1 MARSKSIHPAASDRP
16 VPVPAPRQHAAVP
29 GDARIPVSFF
39 AVAVLFFVLGVSVL
53 PFAVSRIG
61 QYFYQAIP
69 LAVVHLFTL
78 GWITAVIMGVMYRY
92 VPALTRAALPSP
104 RLAWIQL
111 ALFVIGASGMIT
123 HFAIGIW
130 PGLWLAAVVVF
141 LSILMFAWNILPCL
155 MSHVGGGGVA
165 ETGMFL
171 SVCFLIAAALLGTL
185 LGLDKTYDFLGG
197 SLLTNLAAH
206 VHLAAVGW
214 VALSICAVS
223 YRMLPA
229 FLLPTIQLPAAAKWQ
244 IYALAMGAVG
254 LAASLLLRSGM
265 ASTFAIA
272 ITLTMAWY
280 VVIVARMLRARRM
293 PLDWTALHALAGVT
307 SLAIAAGL
315 GIALSLVGGDSA
327 LGARLAPAYGAMG
340 LLGFFSN
347 FIIGMSYQLFPGF
360 VARAR
365 TSTKRAA
372 VTIAEISIARN
383 RFFVFMA
390 FNSGVLLLAGGFV
403 GNAFHIARLGA
414 ALIAAAGLVYSAVTL
429 WTLSFAFRE
438 SIPRAA
444 QKTTLRILP
453 E

>member
-1 MARSKSIHPAASDRP
+1 MVQSKSTHPAASDRP
-16 VPVPAPRQHAAVP
+16 APSRAAQQRAAVP
-29 GDARIPVSFF
+29 LDARIPVSFF
-39 AVAVLFFVLGVSVL
+39 AVGVLFFALGVSVL
-53 PFAVSRIG
+53 PFAVSRID

-69 LAVVHLFTL
+69 LAVVHVFTL

-92 VPALTRAALPSP
+92 APALTRTELPSP

-111 ALFVIGASGMIT
+111 ALYVIGASGMIT

-130 PGLWLAAVVVF
+130 PGLWLAAIIVF
-141 LSILMFAWNILPCL
+141 VSILMFAWNILPGVTRN
-155 MSHVGGGGVA
+155 VGRGVA

-214 VALSICAVS
+214 VTLSICAVS
-223 YRMLPA
+223 YRMPPA

-244 IYALAMGAVG
+244 TYALAMTVVG
-254 LAASLLLRSGM
+254 LVASLLLRSGM
-265 ASTFAIA
+265 ASIFAIA
-272 ITLTMAWY
+272 ISLTMAWY
-280 VVIVARMLRARRM
+280 LVILARMVRTRRM
-293 PLDWTALHALAGVT
+293 PLDWTPLHALAGVIG
-307 SLAIAAGL
+307 LAMAAGL
-315 GIALSLVGGDSA
+315 GIALSFAGGDSA
-327 LGARLAPAYGAMG
+327 LGARLAPAYGTMG

-347 FIIGMSYQLFPGF
+347 FIVGMSYPLLPGF

-365 TSTKRAA
+365 TSAERAG
-372 VTIAEISIARN
+372 VTIAQISITRT
-383 RFFVFMA
+383 RLFVFLTL
-390 FNSGVLLLAGGFV
+390 NGGVLLLAGGLV
-403 GNAFHIARLGA
+403 ENAVHIAELGA
-414 ALIAAAGLVYSAVTL
+414 AMVAVAGLVYSAVTL

-444 QKTTLRILP
+444 QETTLRILP

>member
-1 MARSKSIHPAASDRP
+1 L
-16 VPVPAPRQHAAVP
+16 
-29 GDARIPVSFF
+29 DAQIPVTFF
-39 AVAVLFFVLGVSVL
+39 AVGVVFFALGVSVL
-53 PFAVSRIG
+53 PFAVSRID

-69 LAVVHLFTL
+69 LAVVHVFTL

-92 VPALTRAALPSP
+92 VPALTRTALPSP

-111 ALFVIGASGMIT
+111 ALYVIGASGMIT

-130 PGLWLAAVVVF
+130 PGLWLAATIVF
-141 LSILMFAWNILPCL
+141 ASILMFAWNILPGV
-155 MSHVGGGGVA
+155 MSQVGRGVA

-214 VALSICAVS
+214 VTLSICAVS

-229 FLLPTIQLPAAAKWQ
+229 FLLPTIQLPVAAKWQ
-244 IYALAMGAVG
+244 IYALTMTVVG
-254 LAASLLLRSGM
+254 LVGSLLLRCGM
-265 ASTFAIA
+265 ASTFTIA
-272 ITLTMAWY
+272 ITLSMGWY
-280 VVIVARMLRARRM
+280 LVIVARMVRTRRM
-293 PLDWTALHALAGVT
+293 PLDWTPLHALAGVIG
-307 SLAIAAGL
+307 LAMAAGL
-315 GIALSLVGGDSA
+315 GIGLSFAGGDSA

-347 FIIGMSYQLFPGF
+347 FIVGMSYQLFPGF
-360 VARAR
+360 VTRAR
-365 TSTKRAA
+365 TSAGRAG
-372 VTIAEISIARN
+372 VTIAEISIFRT
-383 RFFVFMA
+383 RLFVFLTL
-390 FNSGVLLLAGGFV
+390 NGGVLLLAGGFV
-403 GNAFHIARLGA
+403 ENAVHIAQLGA
-414 ALIAAAGLVYSAVTL
+414 TLITVAGLVYSAVTL

-444 QKTTLRILP
+444 PETTLRILP

>member
-1 MARSKSIHPAASDRP
+1 
-16 VPVPAPRQHAAVP
+16 
-29 GDARIPVSFF
+29 
-39 AVAVLFFVLGVSVL
+39 VLFFALGVSVL
-53 PFAVSRIG
+53 PFAVSRID

-69 LAVVHLFTL
+69 LAVVHVFTL

-92 VPALTRAALPSP
+92 VPALTRTALPSP

-111 ALFVIGASGMIT
+111 ALYVIGAFGMIT

-130 PGLWLAAVVVF
+130 PGLWLAAIIVF
-141 LSILMFAWNILPCL
+141 VSILMFAWNILPGVTR
-155 MSHVGGGGVA
+155 HVGRGVA

-214 VALSICAVS
+214 VTLSICAVS

-244 IYALAMGAVG
+244 IYALAMTVVG
-254 LAASLLLRSGM
+254 LVASLLMRSGM
-265 ASTFAIA
+265 ASIFAIA
-272 ITLTMAWY
+272 ISLTMVWY
-280 VVIVARMLRARRM
+280 LLILGRMVRTRRM
-293 PLDWTALHALAGVT
+293 PFDWTTLHALAGVIG
-307 SLAIAAGL
+307 LAMAAGL
-315 GIALSLVGGDSA
+315 GIALSLAGADSA
-327 LGARLAPAYGAMG
+327 LGARLTPAYGTMG

-347 FIIGMSYQLFPGF
+347 FIVGMSYQLFPGF
-360 VARAR
+360 VAWAR
-365 TSTKRAA
+365 TSAKRAG
-372 VTIAEISIARN
+372 VTTAEISITRT
-383 RFFVFMA
+383 RLFVFLTL
-390 FNSGVLLLAGGFV
+390 NGGVLLLAGGFV
-403 GNAFHIARLGA
+403 ENAVHIAELGA
-414 ALIAAAGLVYSAVTL
+414 AMAAVAGLVYSSATL

-438 SIPRAA
+438 SNPRGA
-444 QKTTLRILP
+444 QETTLRILP

>member
-1 MARSKSIHPAASDRP
+1 MPQAKSTHSAGCDP
-16 VPVPAPRQHAAVP
+16 PAPSPALHQHAEVAL
-29 GDARIPVSFF
+29 DARIPVSFF
-39 AVAVLFFVLGVSVL
+39 AVGVLFFVLGASLL
-53 PFAVSRIG
+53 PFAVNQID

-69 LAVVHLFTL
+69 LAVVHVFTL

-92 VPALTRAALPSP
+92 VPALTRTAVPSP

-111 ALFVIGASGMIT
+111 ALYVIGVSGMIT

-130 PGLWLAAVVVF
+130 PGLWLAAIIVF
-141 LSILMFAWNILPCL
+141 VSILMFAWNILPGV
-155 MSHVGGGGVA
+155 MSQVGHGVA

-214 VALSICAVS
+214 VTLSICAVS

-229 FLLPTIQLPAAAKWQ
+229 FLLPTIRLPAAAKWQ
-244 IYALAMGAVG
+244 LYALATTVVG
-254 LAASLLLRSGM
+254 LVAALLLRSGM

-272 ITLTMAWY
+272 ISLSMVWY
-280 VVIVARMLRARRM
+280 LRIVARMVRTRRM
-293 PLDWTALHALAGVT
+293 PLDWTPLHALAGVIG
-307 SLAIAAGL
+307 LAAAAGL
-315 GIALSLVGGDSA
+315 GIALSFIGADSA

-347 FIIGMSYQLFPGF
+347 FIVGMSYQLFPGF

-365 TSTKRAA
+365 TSAGRAS
-372 VTIAEISIARN
+372 VTIAEISKTRT
-383 RFFVFMA
+383 RLFVFLTL
-390 FNSGVLLLAGGFV
+390 NGGVLLLAGGFV
-403 GNAFHIARLGA
+403 EDAVHIAELGA
-414 ALIAAAGLVYSAVTL
+414 AMITAAGLVYSAVTL
-429 WTLSFAFRE
+429 WTLSFAFRD

-444 QKTTLRILP
+444 RETSLRILP

>member
-1 MARSKSIHPAASDRP
+1 L
-16 VPVPAPRQHAAVP
+16 
-29 GDARIPVSFF
+29 DAQIPVTFF
-39 AVAVLFFVLGVSVL
+39 AVGVVFFALGVSVL
-53 PFAVSRIG
+53 PFAVSRID

-69 LAVVHLFTL
+69 LAVVHVFTL

-92 VPALTRAALPSP
+92 VPALTRTALPSP

-111 ALFVIGASGMIT
+111 ALYVIGASGMIT

-130 PGLWLAAVVVF
+130 PGLWLAATIVF
-141 LSILMFAWNILPCL
+141 ASILMFAWNILPGV
-155 MSHVGGGGVA
+155 MSQVGRGVA

-214 VALSICAVS
+214 VTLSICAVS

-229 FLLPTIQLPAAAKWQ
+229 FLLPTIQLPVAAKWQ
-244 IYALAMGAVG
+244 IYALTMTVVG
-254 LAASLLLRSGM
+254 LVGSLLLRCGM
-265 ASTFAIA
+265 ASTFSIA
-272 ITLTMAWY
+272 ITLSMGWY
-280 VVIVARMLRARRM
+280 LVIVARMVRTRRM
-293 PLDWTALHALAGVT
+293 PLDWTPLHALAGVIG
-307 SLAIAAGL
+307 LAMAAGL
-315 GIALSLVGGDSA
+315 GIGLSFAGGDSA

-347 FIIGMSYQLFPGF
+347 FIVGMSYQLFPGF

-365 TSTKRAA
+365 TSARRAG
-372 VTIAEISIARN
+372 VTIAEISVFRT
-383 RFFVFMA
+383 RLFVFLTL
-390 FNSGVLLLAGGFV
+390 NSGVLLLAGGFV
-403 GNAFHIARLGA
+403 ENAVHIAQLGA
-414 ALIAAAGLVYSAVTL
+414 TLITVAGLVYSAVTL

-444 QKTTLRILP
+444 PETTLRILP

>member
-1 MARSKSIHPAASDRP
+1 MVQAKSPHPLASDRS
-16 VPVPAPRQHAAVP
+16 APP
-29 GDARIPVSFF
+29 GAPHRRAEVLLDARISVSFF
-39 AVAVLFFVLGVSVL
+39 TVGVLFFVLGVSVL
-53 PFAVSRIG
+53 PFAVSRID

-69 LAVVHLFTL
+69 LAVVHVFTL

-92 VPALTRAALPSP
+92 VPALTRTALPSP

-111 ALFVIGASGMIT
+111 ALYVIGASGMIT

-130 PGLWLAAVVVF
+130 PGLWLAAIILF
-141 LSILMFAWNILPCL
+141 ASILMFAWNILPGV
-155 MSHVGGGGVA
+155 MSQVGRGVA

-185 LGLDKTYDFLGG
+185 LGLDKSYDFLGG

-214 VALSICAVS
+214 VTLSICAVS

-229 FLLPTIQLPAAAKWQ
+229 FLLPTIQLPVAAKWQ
-244 IYALAMGAVG
+244 IYALAVTVVG
-254 LAASLLLRSGM
+254 LAASLLLRSRM

-272 ITLTMAWY
+272 ISFAMAWY
-280 VVIVARMLRARRM
+280 LQIVARMVRTRRM
-293 PLDWTALHALAGVT
+293 PLDWTPLHALAGVIG
-307 SLAIAAGL
+307 LATAAGL
-315 GIALSLVGGDSA
+315 GIALSFAGGDSA

-347 FIIGMSYQLFPGF
+347 FIVGMSYQLFPGF

-365 TSTKRAA
+365 TSARRAG
-372 VTIAEISIARN
+372 VKIAEISITRT
-383 RFFVFMA
+383 RLFVFLTL
-390 FNSGVLLLAGGFV
+390 NGGVLLLAVGFV
-403 GNAFHIARLGA
+403 ENAVHVAQLGA
-414 ALIAAAGLVYSAVTL
+414 AMITVAGLVYSAVTL
-429 WTLSFAFRE
+429 WTLSFAFRD

-444 QKTTLRILP
+444 QETTLRILP

>member
-1 MARSKSIHPAASDRP
+1 M
-16 VPVPAPRQHAAVP
+16 
-29 GDARIPVSFF
+29 DAQIPVTFF
-39 AVAVLFFVLGVSVL
+39 AVGVVFFALGVSVL
-53 PFAVSRIG
+53 PFAVSRID

-69 LAVVHLFTL
+69 LAVVHVFTL

-92 VPALTRAALPSP
+92 VPALTRTALPSP

-111 ALFVIGASGMIT
+111 ALYVIGASGMIT

-130 PGLWLAAVVVF
+130 PGLWLAATIVF
-141 LSILMFAWNILPCL
+141 ASILMFAWNILPGV
-155 MSHVGGGGVA
+155 MSQVGRGVA

-214 VALSICAVS
+214 VTLSICAVS

-229 FLLPTIQLPAAAKWQ
+229 FLLPTIQLPVAAKWQ
-244 IYALAMGAVG
+244 IYALTMTVVG
-254 LAASLLLRSGM
+254 LVGSLLLRCGM
-265 ASTFAIA
+265 ASTFSIA
-272 ITLTMAWY
+272 ITLSMGWY
-280 VVIVARMLRARRM
+280 LVIVARMVRTRRM
-293 PLDWTALHALAGVT
+293 PLDWTPLHALAGVIG
-307 SLAIAAGL
+307 LAMAAGL
-315 GIALSLVGGDSA
+315 GIGLSFAGGDSA

-347 FIIGMSYQLFPGF
+347 FIVGMSYQLFPGF
-360 VARAR
+360 VTRAR
-365 TSTKRAA
+365 TSAGRAG
-372 VTIAEISIARN
+372 VTIAEISIFRT
-383 RFFVFMA
+383 RLFVFLTL
-390 FNSGVLLLAGGFV
+390 NGGVLLLAGGFV
-403 GNAFHIARLGA
+403 ENAVHIAQLGA
-414 ALIAAAGLVYSAVTL
+414 AMITVAGLVYSAVTL
-429 WTLSFAFRE
+429 WTLSFAFRD
-438 SIPRAA
+438 SIRRAA

>member
-1 MARSKSIHPAASDRP
+1 MQSTHPAASDRP
-16 VPVPAPRQHAAVP
+16 ASSGVPQQRAELPL
-29 GDARIPVSFF
+29 DARISVSFF
-39 AVAVLFFVLGVSVL
+39 TFGVVFFALGVLVL
-53 PFAVSRIG
+53 PMAVSRID

-69 LAVVHLFTL
+69 LAVVHVFTL
-78 GWITAVIMGVMYRY
+78 GWITAIIMGVMYRY
-92 VPALTRAALPSP
+92 VPALTRTALPSP

-111 ALFVIGASGMIT
+111 ALYVVGASGMIT

-130 PGLWLAAVVVF
+130 PGLWLAAIIVF
-141 LSILMFAWNILPCL
+141 VSILMFAWNILPGV
-155 MSHVGGGGVA
+155 MSQVGRGVA

-171 SVCFLIAAALLGTL
+171 SVCFLVAAALLGTL

-214 VALSICAVS
+214 VTLSICAVS

-244 IYALAMGAVG
+244 IYALAITGVG
-254 LAASLLLRSGM
+254 LVTSLLLRSGM

-272 ITLTMAWY
+272 VSLTMVWY
-280 VVIVARMLRARRM
+280 LVIVARMVRVRRM
-293 PLDWTALHALAGVT
+293 PLDWTPLHALAGVIG
-307 SLAIAAGL
+307 LAMAAGL
-315 GIALSLVGGDSA
+315 GIALSLAGGDSA

-365 TSTKRAA
+365 TSARRAG
-372 VTIAEISIARN
+372 VTIAEISITRT
-383 RFFVFMA
+383 RLFVFLA
-390 FNSGVLLLAGGFV
+390 LNGGVLLLAGGFV
-403 GNAFHIARLGA
+403 ENAVHVAQLGA
-414 ALIAAAGLVYSAVTL
+414 AMITVAGLVYSAVTL
-429 WTLSFAFRE
+429 WTRGFAFRD

-444 QKTTLRILP
+444 RETSLRVLP
-453 E
+453 G

>member
-1 MARSKSIHPAASDRP
+1 MKSTHPAASDRP
-16 VPVPAPRQHAAVP
+16 ASSGVPQQRAELPL
-29 GDARIPVSFF
+29 DARISVSFF
-39 AVAVLFFVLGVSVL
+39 TFGVVFFALGVLVL
-53 PFAVSRIG
+53 PMAVSRID

-69 LAVVHLFTL
+69 LAVVHVFTL
-78 GWITAVIMGVMYRY
+78 GWITAIIMGVMYRY
-92 VPALTRAALPSP
+92 VPALTRTALPSP

-111 ALFVIGASGMIT
+111 ALYVVGASGMIT

-130 PGLWLAAVVVF
+130 PGLWLAAIIVF
-141 LSILMFAWNILPCL
+141 VSILMFAWNILPCV
-155 MSHVGGGGVA
+155 MSQVGRGVA

-171 SVCFLIAAALLGTL
+171 SLCFLVAAALLGTL

-214 VALSICAVS
+214 VTLSICAVS

-244 IYALAMGAVG
+244 IYALAITGVG
-254 LAASLLLRSGM
+254 LVTSLLLRSGM

-272 ITLTMAWY
+272 VSLTMVWY
-280 VVIVARMLRARRM
+280 LVIVARMVRVRRM
-293 PLDWTALHALAGVT
+293 PLDWTPLHALAGVIG
-307 SLAIAAGL
+307 LAMAAGL
-315 GIALSLVGGDSA
+315 GIALSLAGGDSA

-365 TSTKRAA
+365 TSARRAG
-372 VTIAEISIARN
+372 VTIAEISITRT
-383 RFFVFMA
+383 RLFVFLA
-390 FNSGVLLLAGGFV
+390 LNGGVLLLAGGFV
-403 GNAFHIARLGA
+403 ENAVHVAQLGA
-414 ALIAAAGLVYSAVTL
+414 AMITVAGLVYSAVTL
-429 WTLSFAFRE
+429 WTLSFAFRD

-444 QKTTLRILP
+444 RETSLRVLP
-453 E
+453 G

>member
-1 MARSKSIHPAASDRP
+1 M
-16 VPVPAPRQHAAVP
+16 
-29 GDARIPVSFF
+29 SFF
-39 AVAVLFFVLGVSVL
+39 TVGVLFFVLGVSVL
-53 PFAVSRIG
+53 PFAVSRID

-69 LAVVHLFTL
+69 LAVVHVFTL
-78 GWITAVIMGVMYRY
+78 GWITAIIMGVMYRY
-92 VPALTRAALPSP
+92 VPALTRTLVPSP
-104 RLAWIQL
+104 RLACIQL
-111 ALFVIGASGMIT
+111 ALYVVGASGMIT

-130 PGLWLAAVVVF
+130 PGLWLAAIIVF
-141 LSILMFAWNILPCL
+141 ASILMFAWNILPGV
-155 MSHVGGGGVA
+155 MSKVGRGVA

-171 SVCFLIAAALLGTL
+171 SVCFLVAAALLGTL

-214 VALSICAVS
+214 VTLSICAVS

-244 IYALAMGAVG
+244 IYALAMGVVG
-254 LAASLLLRSGM
+254 LVASLLLGSGM
-265 ASTFAIA
+265 ASGFAIA
-272 ITLTMAWY
+272 TSLTMVWY
-280 VVIVARMLRARRM
+280 LVIVARMVRMRRM
-293 PLDWTALHALAGVT
+293 PLDWTPLHALAGVIALVT
-307 SLAIAAGL
+307 AAGL
-315 GIALSLVGGDSA
+315 GIALSFAGGDSA

-347 FIIGMSYQLFPGF
+347 FIVGMSYQLFPGF

-365 TSTKRAA
+365 TRAQRAA
-372 VTIAEISIARN
+372 VTIAEISITRT
-383 RFFVFMA
+383 RLFVFVA
-390 FNSGVLLLAGGFV
+390 FNGGALLLAGGFIGDAV
-403 GNAFHIARLGA
+403 HIAQVGA
-414 ALIAAAGLVYSAVTL
+414 GLIAAAGLVYSAVTL

-444 QKTTLRILP
+444 RKTTLRILP